1 VVAGEVRT
9 LAQRSAT
16 AAREIKS
23 LIGESVAKSRSGAS
37 LAETAGGRM
46 QDVLASVRRVTEL
59 MGEIST
65 AAVEQSSGIEQ
76 VNQTVTQL
84 DEGTQQNAALVEE
97 ASAAARSLEEQAIQ
111 LQRSVRRFRL

>member
-1 VVAGEVRT
+1 
-9 LAQRSAT
+9 
-16 AAREIKS
+16 
-23 LIGESVAKSRSGAS
+23 
-37 LAETAGGRM
+37 
-46 QDVLASVRRVTEL
+46 

-97 ASAAARSLEEQAIQ
+97 ASAAARSMEEQAAQ
-111 LQRSVRRFRL
+111 LQRAVARFRL